1 MREINFT
8 LKNIN
13 GHLDTIE
20 KIVNT
25 QMLPERH
32 NNDSDLAALL
42 PLKTIED
49 VQEFEAHILIGD
61 IRSRLMSNF
70 LFISLLNKSLLLT
83 YY

>member
-1 MREINFT
+1 MAEQMGEINFT
-8 LKNIN
+8 LRNIN
-13 GHLDTIE
+13 GRLDTIE

-49 VQEFEAHILIGD
+49 I
-61 IRSRLMSNF
+61 
-70 LFISLLNKSLLLT
+70 
-83 YY
+83 